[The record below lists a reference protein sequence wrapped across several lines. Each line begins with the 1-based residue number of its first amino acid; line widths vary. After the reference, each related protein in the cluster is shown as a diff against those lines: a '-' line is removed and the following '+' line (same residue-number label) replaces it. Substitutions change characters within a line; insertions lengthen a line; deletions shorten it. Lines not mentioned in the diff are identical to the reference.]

1 MGIMWNHIS
10 IILILFIFIIILLLS
25 LCALIFYR
33 KIRYLELQWK
43 LTIIDSNGY
52 NV

>member
-1 MGIMWNHIS
+1 MGVMWNHIS
-10 IILILFIFIIILLLS
+10 IILILLIFIIILLLI
-25 LCALIFYR
+25 LCALTFYR

-43 LTIIDSNGY
+43 LTIIDNNGY